1 MESRREQISVGIFV
15 LVAVALLIFIV
26 FALTGAFAGS
36 DTIYHAKFNNAAG
49 LTPGASVHYAG
60 GQKIGKVMKM
70 QIDPGD
76 PSKIDMTF
84 SVDKGLPVKT
94 DSKVAIMSFSPLG
107 DNHLEIKPGSQN
119 APLAP
124 SGAQLTAQPYI
135 GFNDLTEQ
143 INKLAPQAQELIANL
158 NARVVQLK
166 ITIDRVDDLLNDQN
180 RANVSASL
188 ADLRGMLKENRPAIQ
203 STLKN
208 VNAASAKIEPL
219 IDQLRKATDQ
229 ANETLKHVDSIV
241 VDNKQDIR
249 AAILQLRQVLG
260 NVSELSDKLN
270 QTLDTNQDNIDQLL
284 LNLRDVS
291 ENLRQF
297 TDTIKARPS
306 SLINSSMPRDR
317 KPGDKR

>member
-15 LVAVALLIFIV
+15 LVAAALLIFIV

-36 DTIYHAKFNNAAG
+36 DTFYHAKFSNAAG
-49 LTPGASVHYAG
+49 LEPGASVHYAG
-60 GQKIGKVMKM
+60 GQKSGHVVKM
-70 QIDPGD
+70 QIDPND
-76 PSKIDMTF
+76 PTLIDMTF
-84 SVDKGLPVKT
+84 TVTKGLPVKT

-107 DNHLEIKPGSQN
+107 DNHLEIKPGSQK

-124 SGAQLTAQPYI
+124 SGSLLPTQPYV

-143 INKLAPQAQELIANL
+143 INKLAPQVQELIANL
-158 NARVVQLK
+158 NGRITQLK
-166 ITIDRVDDLLNDQN
+166 TTIERVDDLLNDQN

-188 ADLRGMLKENRPAIQ
+188 ADLHGILRENRPAIQ

-229 ANETLKHVDSIV
+229 ANETLKHVDSLISE
-241 VDNKQDIR
+241 NKEDIR
-249 AAILQLRQVLG
+249 ATILQLRQVLASA
-260 NVSELSDKLN
+260 SELTGRLN
-270 QTLDTNQDNIDQLL
+270 QTLDSNQDNIDQLL

-291 ENLRQF
+291 ENLREF
-297 TDTIKARPS
+297 TDTIKNRPS
-306 SLINSSMPRDR
+306 SLIRSSMPRDR
-317 KPGDKR
+317 KPGDKQ